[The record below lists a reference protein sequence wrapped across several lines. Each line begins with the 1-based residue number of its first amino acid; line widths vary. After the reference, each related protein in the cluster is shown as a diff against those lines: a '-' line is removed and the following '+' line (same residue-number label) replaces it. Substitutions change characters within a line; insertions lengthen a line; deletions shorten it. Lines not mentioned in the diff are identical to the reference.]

1 MNNNIAKAVRL
12 YEKAMILIEEAQ
24 GIFEAE
30 GIMVDEPCSNY
41 DRGKEEW
48 EAQCYSGIKNFESE
62 AKKVKD
68 MDMPPMFKGHE
79 ERKNVGHIKVGKIN
93 FFQLKDVKDDGL
105 YLK

>member
-1 MNNNIAKAVRL
+1 MNKNIAKAVRL

-30 GIMVDEPCSNY
+30 GIMVDEPHSNY
-41 DRGKEEW
+41 YRGKEEW

-68 MDMPPMFKGHE
+68 MPPMFKGHE
-79 ERKNVGHIKVGKIN
+79 ERKNVGHIKVGKMN
-93 FFQLKDVKDDGL
+93 FLQLKDVKDDGL

>member
-30 GIMVDEPCSNY
+30 GIKVDEPRSNY
-41 DRGKEEW
+41 YRGKEEW
-48 EAQCYSGIKNFESE
+48 EAQCLSGIKNFESR

-68 MDMPPMFKGHE
+68 MPPMFKDFE
-79 ERKNVGHIKVGKIN
+79 IRKRNGHIKVDKMN
-93 FFQLKDVKDDGL
+93 FFQIKEVKEDGL
-105 YLK
+105 YLE